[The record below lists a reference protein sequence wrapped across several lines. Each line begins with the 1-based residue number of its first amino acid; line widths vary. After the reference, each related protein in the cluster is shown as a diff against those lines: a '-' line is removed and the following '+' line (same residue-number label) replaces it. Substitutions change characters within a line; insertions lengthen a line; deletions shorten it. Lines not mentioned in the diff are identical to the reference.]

1 VAACCPHALIH
12 LARIGSTND
21 YAKVRYRLDTG
32 HGARCDAGV
41 DGLCGR
47 SPDLAGSLL
56 AAARSAAAGGLPL
69 PVDVVV
75 ADEQTA
81 GRGRLDRTWQSRSGE
96 TLVVSLVAAVP
107 ARMLVELG
115 GGWLTSACGLACL
128 DGLRAVLRQSG
139 LNGTVEPPDIESP
152 GVSLVLGLKWPN
164 DLFCGG
170 KKLGGILCELVPGA
184 GLVPGSS
191 ASRGDGFACVVLGV
205 GMNLLT
211 PAERLPLTTA
221 TSLAVELGPAAGA
234 LPAFACLREDLLTS
248 IARELGQLLGEL
260 AAHPTKTT
268 EALLFRLR
276 EESCTLGRRVEVS
289 CGGDRRVTGVALD
302 ILPDT
307 ALLVR
312 TDAGEELPITAGD
325 VGVLPMG
332 P

>member
-1 VAACCPHALIH
+1 MATRCPHALIH
-12 LARIGSTND
+12 LARVGSTND
-21 YAKVRYRLDTG
+21 YAKEHYRL
-32 HGARCDAGV
+32 GAGCDVQA
-41 DGLCGR
+41 D
-47 SPDLAGSLL
+47 DLAGPLL

-96 TLVVSLVAAVP
+96 TLVASLAAAVP

-139 LNGTVEPPDIESP
+139 LDSTVESPDIESS
-152 GVSLVLGLKWPN
+152 GLSLVLGLKWPN

-184 GLVPGSS
+184 LAPNGE
-191 ASRGDGFACVVLGV
+191 DFACVVLGI
-205 GMNLLT
+205 GINLLT
-211 PAERLPLTTA
+211 PAERLPLATA

-234 LPAFACLREDLLTS
+234 LPAFAYLREDLLTS
-248 IARELGQLLGEL
+248 IARGLGQLLGEL
-260 AAHPTKTT
+260 VAHPAKTT
-268 EALLFRLR
+268 EALLLRLR
-276 EESCTLGRRVEVS
+276 EESCTLGKRVEVN

-307 ALLVR
+307 ALLVK

>member
-1 VAACCPHALIH
+1 MATRCPHALIH
-12 LARIGSTND
+12 LARVGSTND
-21 YAKVRYRLDTG
+21 YAKEHYRP
-32 HGARCDAGV
+32 GA
-41 DGLCGR
+41 GR
-47 SPDLAGSLL
+47 DVQADDLAGPLL

-96 TLVVSLVAAVP
+96 TLVASLVAAVP

-139 LNGTVEPPDIESP
+139 LDSTVESPDIESS
-152 GVSLVLGLKWPN
+152 GLSLVLGLKWPN

-184 GLVPGSS
+184 LAPNGE
-191 ASRGDGFACVVLGV
+191 DFACVVLGI
-205 GMNLLT
+205 GINLLT
-211 PAERLPLTTA
+211 PAERLPLATA

-248 IARELGQLLGEL
+248 IARGLGQLLGEL
-260 AAHPTKTT
+260 AAHPAKTT
-268 EALLFRLR
+268 EALLLRLR
-276 EESCTLGRRVEVS
+276 EESCTLGKRVEVN

-307 ALLVR
+307 ALLVK

>member
-1 VAACCPHALIH
+1 MATRCPHALIH
-12 LARIGSTND
+12 LARVGSTND
-21 YAKVRYRLDTG
+21 YAKEHYRL
-32 HGARCDAGV
+32 GA
-41 DGLCGR
+41 GR
-47 SPDLAGSLL
+47 DVQADDLAGPLL

-96 TLVVSLVAAVP
+96 TLVASLVAAVP

-115 GGWLTSACGLACL
+115 GGWLTSACGLTCL

-139 LNGTVEPPDIESP
+139 LDGTVEPPDIESP
-152 GVSLVLGLKWPN
+152 RPSLALRLKWPN

-184 GLVPGSS
+184 LAPNGE
-191 ASRGDGFACVVLGV
+191 DFACVVLGI
-205 GMNLLT
+205 GINLLT
-211 PAERLPLTTA
+211 PAERLPLATA

-248 IARELGQLLGEL
+248 IARGLGQLLGEL
-260 AAHPTKTT
+260 VAHPAKTT
-268 EALLFRLR
+268 EALLLRLR
-276 EESCTLGRRVEVS
+276 EESCTLGKRVEVN

-307 ALLVR
+307 ALLVK

>member
-1 VAACCPHALIH
+1 MATRCPHALIH
-12 LARIGSTND
+12 LARVGSTND
-21 YAKVRYRLDTG
+21 YAKEHYRL
-32 HGARCDAGV
+32 GAGCDVQA
-41 DGLCGR
+41 D
-47 SPDLAGSLL
+47 DLAGPLL

-96 TLVVSLVAAVP
+96 TLVASLVAAVP

-139 LNGTVEPPDIESP
+139 LDSTVESPDIESS
-152 GVSLVLGLKWPN
+152 GLSLVLGLKLPN

-184 GLVPGSS
+184 LAPNGE
-191 ASRGDGFACVVLGV
+191 DFACVVLGI
-205 GMNLLT
+205 GINLLT
-211 PAERLPLTTA
+211 PAERLPLATA

-234 LPAFACLREDLLTS
+234 LPAFAYLREDLLTS
-248 IARELGQLLGEL
+248 IARGLGQLLGEL
-260 AAHPTKTT
+260 VAHPAKTT
-268 EALLFRLR
+268 EALLLRLR
-276 EESCTLGRRVEVS
+276 EESCTLGKRVEVN

-312 TDAGEELPITAGD
+312 SDAGEELPITAGD

>member
-1 VAACCPHALIH
+1 MATRCPHALIH
-12 LARIGSTND
+12 LARVGSTND
-21 YAKVRYRLDTG
+21 YAKEHYRL
-32 HGARCDAGV
+32 GAGCDVQA
-41 DGLCGR
+41 D
-47 SPDLAGSLL
+47 DLAGPLL

-96 TLVVSLVAAVP
+96 TLVASLVAAVP

-139 LNGTVEPPDIESP
+139 LDSTVEPPDIESP
-152 GVSLVLGLKWPN
+152 GPSLSLGLKWPN

-184 GLVPGSS
+184 LAPNGE
-191 ASRGDGFACVVLGV
+191 DFACVVLGI
-205 GMNLLT
+205 GINLLT
-211 PAERLPLTTA
+211 PAERLPLATA

-234 LPAFACLREDLLTS
+234 LPTFAYLREDLLTS
-248 IARELGQLLGEL
+248 IARGLGQLLGEL
-260 AAHPTKTT
+260 VAHPAKTT
-268 EALLFRLR
+268 EALLLRLR
-276 EESCTLGRRVEVS
+276 EESCTLGKRVEVN

-312 TDAGEELPITAGD
+312 SDAGEELPITAGD

>member
-1 VAACCPHALIH
+1 MATRCPHALIH
-12 LARIGSTND
+12 LARVGSTND
-21 YAKVRYRLDTG
+21 YAKEHYRL
-32 HGARCDAGV
+32 GAGCDVQA
-41 DGLCGR
+41 DGL
-47 SPDLAGSLL
+47 AGPLL

-96 TLVVSLVAAVP
+96 TLVASLVAAVP

-139 LNGTVEPPDIESP
+139 LDSTVEPPDIESP
-152 GVSLVLGLKWPN
+152 GPSLSLGLKWPN

-184 GLVPGSS
+184 LAPNGE
-191 ASRGDGFACVVLGV
+191 DFACVVLGI
-205 GMNLLT
+205 GINLLT
-211 PAERLPLTTA
+211 PAERLPLATA

-248 IARELGQLLGEL
+248 IARGLGQLLGEL
-260 AAHPTKTT
+260 VAHPAKTT
-268 EALLFRLR
+268 EALLLRLR
-276 EESCTLGRRVEVS
+276 EESCTLGKRVEVN

-307 ALLVR
+307 ALLVK

>member
-1 VAACCPHALIH
+1 MATRCPHALIH
-12 LARIGSTND
+12 LARVGSTND
-21 YAKVRYRLDTG
+21 YAKEHYRL
-32 HGARCDAGV
+32 GAGCDVQA
-41 DGLCGR
+41 D
-47 SPDLAGSLL
+47 DLAGPLL

-96 TLVVSLVAAVP
+96 TLVASLVAAVP

-139 LNGTVEPPDIESP
+139 LDSTVESPDIESS
-152 GVSLVLGLKWPN
+152 GLSLVLGLKWPN

-184 GLVPGSS
+184 LAPNGE
-191 ASRGDGFACVVLGV
+191 DFACVVLGI
-205 GMNLLT
+205 GINLLT
-211 PAERLPLTTA
+211 PAERLPLATA

-234 LPAFACLREDLLTS
+234 LPAFAYLREDLLTS
-248 IARELGQLLGEL
+248 IARGLGQLLGEL
-260 AAHPTKTT
+260 VAHPAKTT
-268 EALLFRLR
+268 EALLLRLR
-276 EESCTLGRRVEVS
+276 EESCTLGKRVEVN

-307 ALLVR
+307 ALLVK

>member
-1 VAACCPHALIH
+1 MATRCPHALIH
-12 LARIGSTND
+12 LARVGSTND
-21 YAKVRYRLDTG
+21 YAKEHYRL
-32 HGARCDAGV
+32 GA
-41 DGLCGR
+41 GR
-47 SPDLAGSLL
+47 DVQADDLAGPLL

-96 TLVVSLVAAVP
+96 TLVASLVAAVP

-115 GGWLTSACGLACL
+115 GGWLTSACGLTCL

-139 LNGTVEPPDIESP
+139 LDSTVEPPDIELP
-152 GVSLVLGLKWPN
+152 RPSLALRLKWPN

-184 GLVPGSS
+184 LAPNGE
-191 ASRGDGFACVVLGV
+191 GFACVVLGI
-205 GMNLLT
+205 GINLLT
-211 PAERLPLTTA
+211 PAERLPLATA

-248 IARELGQLLGEL
+248 IARGLGQLLGEF
-260 AAHPTKTT
+260 AAHPAKTT
-268 EALLFRLR
+268 EALLLRLR
-276 EESCTLGRRVEVS
+276 EESCTLGKRVEVN

-307 ALLVR
+307 ALLVK

>member
-1 VAACCPHALIH
+1 MATRCPHALIH
-12 LARIGSTND
+12 LARVGSTND
-21 YAKVRYRLDTG
+21 YAKEHYRL
-32 HGARCDAGV
+32 GAGCDVQA
-41 DGLCGR
+41 D
-47 SPDLAGSLL
+47 DLAGPLL

-96 TLVVSLVAAVP
+96 TLVASLVAAVP

-139 LNGTVEPPDIESP
+139 LDSTVESPDIESS
-152 GVSLVLGLKWPN
+152 GLSLVLGLKWPN

-184 GLVPGSS
+184 LAPNGE
-191 ASRGDGFACVVLGV
+191 DFACVVLGI
-205 GMNLLT
+205 GINLLT
-211 PAERLPLTTA
+211 PAERLPLATA

-234 LPAFACLREDLLTS
+234 LPAFAYLREDLLTS
-248 IARELGQLLGEL
+248 IARGLGQLLGEL
-260 AAHPTKTT
+260 VAHPAKTT
-268 EALLFRLR
+268 EALLLRLR
-276 EESCTLGRRVEVS
+276 EESCTLGKRVEVN

-312 TDAGEELPITAGD
+312 SDAGEELPITAGD

>member
-1 VAACCPHALIH
+1 MATRCPHALIH
-12 LARIGSTND
+12 LARVGSTND
-21 YAKVRYRLDTG
+21 YAKEHYRL
-32 HGARCDAGV
+32 GAGCDVQA
-41 DGLCGR
+41 D
-47 SPDLAGSLL
+47 DLAGPLL

-96 TLVVSLVAAVP
+96 TLVASLVAAVP

-128 DGLRAVLRQSG
+128 DGLRVVLRQSG
-139 LNGTVEPPDIESP
+139 LDSTVESPDIESSGP
-152 GVSLVLGLKWPN
+152 SLVLGLKWPN

-184 GLVPGSS
+184 LAPNGE
-191 ASRGDGFACVVLGV
+191 DFACVVLGI
-205 GMNLLT
+205 GINLLT
-211 PAERLPLTTA
+211 PAERLPLATA

-234 LPAFACLREDLLTS
+234 LPAFAYLREDLLTS
-248 IARELGQLLGEL
+248 IARGLGQLLGEL
-260 AAHPTKTT
+260 VAHPAKTT
-268 EALLFRLR
+268 EALLLRLR
-276 EESCTLGRRVEVS
+276 EESCTLGKRVEVN

>member
-1 VAACCPHALIH
+1 MATRCPHALIH
-12 LARIGSTND
+12 LARVGSTND
-21 YAKVRYRLDTG
+21 YAKEHYRL
-32 HGARCDAGV
+32 GAGCDVQA
-41 DGLCGR
+41 D
-47 SPDLAGSLL
+47 DLAGPLL

-96 TLVVSLVAAVP
+96 TLVASLVAAVP

-139 LNGTVEPPDIESP
+139 LDSTVESPDIESS
-152 GVSLVLGLKWPN
+152 GLSLVLGLKWPN

-184 GLVPGSS
+184 LAPNGE
-191 ASRGDGFACVVLGV
+191 DFACVVLGI
-205 GMNLLT
+205 GINLLT
-211 PAERLPLTTA
+211 PAERLPLATA

-248 IARELGQLLGEL
+248 IARGLGQLLGEL
-260 AAHPTKTT
+260 VAHPAKTT
-268 EALLFRLR
+268 EALLLRLR
-276 EESCTLGRRVEVS
+276 EESCTLGKRVEVN

>member
-1 VAACCPHALIH
+1 MATRCPHALIH
-12 LARIGSTND
+12 LARVGSTND
-21 YAKVRYRLDTG
+21 YAKERYRL
-32 HGARCDAGV
+32 GA
-41 DGLCGR
+41 GR
-47 SPDLAGSLL
+47 DVQADDLAGPLL

-96 TLVVSLVAAVP
+96 TLVASLVAAVP

-139 LNGTVEPPDIESP
+139 LDSTVESPDIESS
-152 GVSLVLGLKWPN
+152 GLSLVLGLKWPN

-184 GLVPGSS
+184 LAPNGE
-191 ASRGDGFACVVLGV
+191 DFACVVLGI
-205 GMNLLT
+205 GINLLT
-211 PAERLPLTTA
+211 PAERLPLATA

-234 LPAFACLREDLLTS
+234 LPAFAYLREDLLTS
-248 IARELGQLLGEL
+248 IARGLGQLLGEL
-260 AAHPTKTT
+260 VAHPAKTT
-268 EALLFRLR
+268 EALLLRLR
-276 EESCTLGRRVEVS
+276 EESCTLGKRVEVN

-307 ALLVR
+307 ALLVK

>member
-1 VAACCPHALIH
+1 MATRCPHALIH
-12 LARIGSTND
+12 LARVGSTND
-21 YAKVRYRLDTG
+21 YAKEHYRL
-32 HGARCDAGV
+32 GAGCDVQA
-41 DGLCGR
+41 D
-47 SPDLAGSLL
+47 DLAGPLL

-96 TLVVSLVAAVP
+96 TLVASLVAAVP

-128 DGLRAVLRQSG
+128 DGLRVVLRQSG
-139 LNGTVEPPDIESP
+139 LDSTVESPDIESSGP
-152 GVSLVLGLKWPN
+152 SLVLGLKWPN

-184 GLVPGSS
+184 LAPNGE
-191 ASRGDGFACVVLGV
+191 DFACVVLGI
-205 GMNLLT
+205 GINLLT
-211 PAERLPLTTA
+211 PAERLPLATA

-234 LPAFACLREDLLTS
+234 LPAFAYLREDLLTS
-248 IARELGQLLGEL
+248 IARGLGQLLGEL
-260 AAHPTKTT
+260 VAHPAKTT
-268 EALLFRLR
+268 EALLLRLR
-276 EESCTLGRRVEVS
+276 EESCTLGKRVEVN

-312 TDAGEELPITAGD
+312 SDVGEELPITAGD

>member
-1 VAACCPHALIH
+1 MATRCPHALIH
-12 LARIGSTND
+12 LARVGSTND
-21 YAKVRYRLDTG
+21 YAKERYRL
-32 HGARCDAGV
+32 GA
-41 DGLCGR
+41 GR
-47 SPDLAGSLL
+47 DVQADDLAGPLL

-96 TLVVSLVAAVP
+96 TLVASLVAAVP

-115 GGWLTSACGLACL
+115 GGWLTSACGLTCL

-139 LNGTVEPPDIESP
+139 LDGTVEPPDIGP
-152 GVSLVLGLKWPN
+152 SLALRLKWPN

-184 GLVPGSS
+184 LAPNGE
-191 ASRGDGFACVVLGV
+191 DFACVVLGI
-205 GMNLLT
+205 GINLLT
-211 PAERLPLTTA
+211 PAERLPLVTA
-221 TSLAVELGPAAGA
+221 TSLAVELGSAAGA

-248 IARELGQLLGEL
+248 IARGLGQLLGEL
-260 AAHPTKTT
+260 AAHPAKTT
-268 EALLFRLR
+268 EALLLRLR
-276 EESCTLGRRVEVS
+276 EESCTLGKRVEVN

-307 ALLVR
+307 ALFVR

>member
-1 VAACCPHALIH
+1 MATRCPHALIH
-12 LARIGSTND
+12 LARVGSTND
-21 YAKVRYRLDTG
+21 YAKEHYRL
-32 HGARCDAGV
+32 GAGCDVQA
-41 DGLCGR
+41 D
-47 SPDLAGSLL
+47 DLAGPLL

-96 TLVVSLVAAVP
+96 TLVASLVAAVP

-115 GGWLTSACGLACL
+115 GGWLTSACGLACF

-139 LNGTVEPPDIESP
+139 LDSTVESPDIESS
-152 GVSLVLGLKWPN
+152 GLSLVLGLKWPN

-184 GLVPGSS
+184 LAPNGQ
-191 ASRGDGFACVVLGV
+191 GFACVVLGI
-205 GMNLLT
+205 GINLLT
-211 PAERLPLTTA
+211 PAERLPLATA

-234 LPAFACLREDLLTS
+234 LPAFAYLREDLLTS
-248 IARELGQLLGEL
+248 IARGLGQLLGEL
-260 AAHPTKTT
+260 VAHPAKTT
-268 EALLFRLR
+268 EALLLRLR
-276 EESCTLGRRVEVS
+276 EESCTLGKRVEVN

-307 ALLVR
+307 ALLVK

-332 P
+332 L

>member
-1 VAACCPHALIH
+1 MATRCPHALIH
-12 LARIGSTND
+12 LARVGSTND
-21 YAKVRYRLDTG
+21 YAKERYRL
-32 HGARCDAGV
+32 GA
-41 DGLCGR
+41 GR
-47 SPDLAGSLL
+47 DVQADDLAGPLL

-96 TLVVSLVAAVP
+96 TLVASLVAAVP

-139 LNGTVEPPDIESP
+139 LDSTVESPDIESS
-152 GVSLVLGLKWPN
+152 GLSLVLGLKWPN

-184 GLVPGSS
+184 LAPNGE
-191 ASRGDGFACVVLGV
+191 DFACVVLGI
-205 GMNLLT
+205 GINLLT
-211 PAERLPLTTA
+211 PAERLPLATA

-234 LPAFACLREDLLTS
+234 LPAFAYLREDLLTS
-248 IARELGQLLGEL
+248 IARGLGQLLGEL
-260 AAHPTKTT
+260 AAHPAKTT
-268 EALLFRLR
+268 EALLLRLR
-276 EESCTLGRRVEVS
+276 EESCTLGKRVEVN

>member
-1 VAACCPHALIH
+1 MATRCPHALIH
-12 LARIGSTND
+12 LARVGSTND
-21 YAKVRYRLDTG
+21 YAKERYRL
-32 HGARCDAGV
+32 GA
-41 DGLCGR
+41 GR
-47 SPDLAGSLL
+47 DVQADDLAGPLL

-96 TLVVSLVAAVP
+96 TLVASLVAAVP

-139 LNGTVEPPDIESP
+139 LDSTVEPPDIESP
-152 GVSLVLGLKWPN
+152 GPSLSLGLKWPN

-184 GLVPGSS
+184 LAPNGE
-191 ASRGDGFACVVLGV
+191 DFACVVLGI
-205 GMNLLT
+205 GINLLT
-211 PAERLPLTTA
+211 PAERLPLVTA

-248 IARELGQLLGEL
+248 IARGLGQLLGEL
-260 AAHPTKTT
+260 VAHPAKTT
-268 EALLFRLR
+268 EALLLRLR
-276 EESCTLGRRVEVS
+276 EESCTLGKRVEVN

-312 TDAGEELPITAGD
+312 SDAGEELPITAGD

>member
-1 VAACCPHALIH
+1 MATRCPHALIH
-12 LARIGSTND
+12 LARVGSTND
-21 YAKVRYRLDTG
+21 YAKEHYRP
-32 HGARCDAGV
+32 GA
-41 DGLCGR
+41 GR
-47 SPDLAGSLL
+47 DVQADDLAGPLL

-96 TLVVSLVAAVP
+96 TLVASLVAAVP

-152 GVSLVLGLKWPN
+152 GPSLSLGLKWPN

-184 GLVPGSS
+184 LAPNGE
-191 ASRGDGFACVVLGV
+191 DFACVVLGI
-205 GMNLLT
+205 GITLLT
-211 PAERLPLTTA
+211 PAERLPLATA

-248 IARELGQLLGEL
+248 IARGLGQLLGEL
-260 AAHPTKTT
+260 VAHPAKTT
-268 EALLFRLR
+268 EALLLRLR
-276 EESCTLGRRVEVS
+276 EESCTLGKRVEVN

-307 ALLVR
+307 ALLVK

>member
-1 VAACCPHALIH
+1 MAARCPHALIH
-12 LARIGSTND
+12 LARVGSTND
-21 YAKVRYRLDTG
+21 YAKERYRL
-32 HGARCDAGV
+32 GA
-41 DGLCGR
+41 GR
-47 SPDLAGSLL
+47 DVQADDLAGSLL

-96 TLVVSLVAAVP
+96 TLVASLVAAVP

-128 DGLRAVLRQSG
+128 DGLRVVLRQSG
-139 LNGTVEPPDIESP
+139 LDSTVESPDIESSGP
-152 GVSLVLGLKWPN
+152 SLVLGLKWPN

-184 GLVPGSS
+184 LAPNGE
-191 ASRGDGFACVVLGV
+191 DFACVVLGV

-248 IARELGQLLGEL
+248 IARELGQLLGRL

-268 EALLFRLR
+268 EALLLRLR

-312 TDAGEELPITAGD
+312 SDAGEELPITAGD

>member
-1 VAACCPHALIH
+1 MAARCPHALIH

-21 YAKVRYRLDTG
+21 YAKVHYRLDTG

-96 TLVVSLVAAVP
+96 TLVASLVAAVP

-139 LNGTVEPPDIESP
+139 LDSTVEPPD
-152 GVSLVLGLKWPN
+152 
-164 DLFCGG
+164 
-170 KKLGGILCELVPGA
+170 
-184 GLVPGSS
+184 
-191 ASRGDGFACVVLGV
+191 R
-205 GMNLLT
+205 
-211 PAERLPLTTA
+211 
-221 TSLAVELGPAAGA
+221 
-234 LPAFACLREDLLTS
+234 
-248 IARELGQLLGEL
+248 
-260 AAHPTKTT
+260 
-268 EALLFRLR
+268 
-276 EESCTLGRRVEVS
+276 
-289 CGGDRRVTGVALD
+289 DRRSVV
-302 ILPDT
+302 
-307 ALLVR
+307 
-312 TDAGEELPITAGD
+312 
-325 VGVLPMG
+325 
-332 P
+332 

>member
-1 VAACCPHALIH
+1 MATRCPHALIH
-12 LARIGSTND
+12 LARVGSTND
-21 YAKVRYRLDTG
+21 YAKEHYRL
-32 HGARCDAGV
+32 GAGCDVQA
-41 DGLCGR
+41 D
-47 SPDLAGSLL
+47 DLAGPLL

-96 TLVVSLVAAVP
+96 TLVASLVAAVP

-139 LNGTVEPPDIESP
+139 LDSTVESPDIESS
-152 GVSLVLGLKWPN
+152 GLSLVLGLKWPN

-184 GLVPGSS
+184 LAPNGE
-191 ASRGDGFACVVLGV
+191 DFACVVLGI
-205 GMNLLT
+205 GINLLT
-211 PAERLPLTTA
+211 PAERLPLATA

-234 LPAFACLREDLLTS
+234 LPAFAYLREDLLTS
-248 IARELGQLLGEL
+248 IARGLGQLLGEL
-260 AAHPTKTT
+260 VAHPAKTT
-268 EALLFRLR
+268 EALLLRLR
-276 EESCTLGRRVEVS
+276 EESCTLGKRVEVN

>member
-1 VAACCPHALIH
+1 MVVRSSHALIH
-12 LARIGSTND
+12 LARVGSTND
-21 YAKVRYRLDTG
+21 YAKEHYRL
-32 HGARCDAGV
+32 GA
-41 DGLCGR
+41 GR
-47 SPDLAGSLL
+47 DVQADDLAGPLL

-96 TLVVSLVAAVP
+96 TLVASLVAAVP

-115 GGWLTSACGLACL
+115 GGWLTSACGLTCL

-139 LNGTVEPPDIESP
+139 LDSTVEPPDIELP
-152 GVSLVLGLKWPN
+152 RPSLALRLKWPN

-184 GLVPGSS
+184 LAPNGE
-191 ASRGDGFACVVLGV
+191 GFACVVLGI
-205 GMNLLT
+205 GINLLT
-211 PAERLPLTTA
+211 PAERLPLATA

-248 IARELGQLLGEL
+248 IARGLGQLLGEF
-260 AAHPTKTT
+260 AAHPAKTT
-268 EALLFRLR
+268 EALLLRLR
-276 EESCTLGRRVEVS
+276 EESCTLGKRVEVN

-307 ALLVR
+307 ALLVK

>member
-1 VAACCPHALIH
+1 MATRCPHALIH
-12 LARIGSTND
+12 LARVGSTND
-21 YAKVRYRLDTG
+21 YAKEHYRL
-32 HGARCDAGV
+32 GAGCDVQA
-41 DGLCGR
+41 D
-47 SPDLAGSLL
+47 DLAGPLL

-96 TLVVSLVAAVP
+96 TLVASLVAAVP

-139 LNGTVEPPDIESP
+139 LDSTVESPDIESSGP
-152 GVSLVLGLKWPN
+152 SLVLGLKWPN

-184 GLVPGSS
+184 LAPNGE
-191 ASRGDGFACVVLGV
+191 DFACVVLGI
-205 GMNLLT
+205 GINLLT
-211 PAERLPLTTA
+211 PAERLPLATA

-234 LPAFACLREDLLTS
+234 LPAFAYLREDLLTS
-248 IARELGQLLGEL
+248 IARGLGQLLGEL
-260 AAHPTKTT
+260 VAHPAKTT
-268 EALLFRLR
+268 EALLLRLR
-276 EESCTLGRRVEVS
+276 EESCTLGKRVEVN

-307 ALLVR
+307 ALLVK

>member
-1 VAACCPHALIH
+1 MATRCPHALIH
-12 LARIGSTND
+12 LARVGSTND
-21 YAKVRYRLDTG
+21 YAKEHYRL
-32 HGARCDAGV
+32 GA
-41 DGLCGR
+41 GR
-47 SPDLAGSLL
+47 DVQADDLAGPLL
-56 AAARSAAAGGLPL
+56 AATRSAAAGGLPL

-96 TLVVSLVAAVP
+96 TLVASLVAAVP

-115 GGWLTSACGLACL
+115 GGWLTSACGLTCL

-139 LNGTVEPPDIESP
+139 LDSTVEPPDIESS
-152 GVSLVLGLKWPN
+152 GVSLSLGLKWPN

-184 GLVPGSS
+184 LAPNGE
-191 ASRGDGFACVVLGV
+191 DFACVVLGI
-205 GMNLLT
+205 GINLLT
-211 PAERLPLTTA
+211 PAERLPLATA

-248 IARELGQLLGEL
+248 IARGLGQLLGEL
-260 AAHPTKTT
+260 VAHPTKTT
-268 EALLFRLR
+268 EALLLRLR
-276 EESCTLGRRVEVS
+276 EESCTLGKRVEVN

>member
-1 VAACCPHALIH
+1 MSKPMIWQAP
-12 LARIGSTND
+12 
-21 YAKVRYRLDTG
+21 
-32 HGARCDAGV
+32 
-41 DGLCGR
+41 
-47 SPDLAGSLL
+47 
-56 AAARSAAAGGLPL
+56 SAAAGGLPL

-96 TLVVSLVAAVP
+96 TLVASLVAAVP

-139 LNGTVEPPDIESP
+139 LDSTVESPDIESS
-152 GVSLVLGLKWPN
+152 GLSLVLGLKWPN

-184 GLVPGSS
+184 LAPNGE
-191 ASRGDGFACVVLGV
+191 DFACVVLGI
-205 GMNLLT
+205 GINLLT
-211 PAERLPLTTA
+211 PAERLPLATA

-234 LPAFACLREDLLTS
+234 LPAFAYLREDLLTS
-248 IARELGQLLGEL
+248 IARGLGQLLGEL
-260 AAHPTKTT
+260 VAHPAKTT
-268 EALLFRLR
+268 EALLLRLR
-276 EESCTLGRRVEVS
+276 EESCTLGKRVEVN

-307 ALLVR
+307 ALLVK

>member
-1 VAACCPHALIH
+1 MATRCPHALIH
-12 LARIGSTND
+12 LARVGSTND
-21 YAKVRYRLDTG
+21 YAKEHYRL
-32 HGARCDAGV
+32 GAGCDVQA
-41 DGLCGR
+41 D
-47 SPDLAGSLL
+47 DLAGPLL

-96 TLVVSLVAAVP
+96 TLVASLVAAVP

-115 GGWLTSACGLACL
+115 GGWLTSACGLACF

-139 LNGTVEPPDIESP
+139 LDSTVESPDIESS
-152 GVSLVLGLKWPN
+152 GLSLVLGLKWPN

-184 GLVPGSS
+184 LAPNGQ
-191 ASRGDGFACVVLGV
+191 DFACVVLGI
-205 GMNLLT
+205 GINLLT
-211 PAERLPLTTA
+211 PAERLPLATA

-234 LPAFACLREDLLTS
+234 LPAFAYLREDLLTS
-248 IARELGQLLGEL
+248 IARGLGQLLGEL
-260 AAHPTKTT
+260 VAHPAKTT
-268 EALLFRLR
+268 EALLLRLR
-276 EESCTLGRRVEVS
+276 EESCTLGKRVEVN

-307 ALLVR
+307 ALLVK

-332 P
+332 L

>member
-1 VAACCPHALIH
+1 MATRCPHALIH
-12 LARIGSTND
+12 LARVGSTND
-21 YAKVRYRLDTG
+21 YAKERYRL
-32 HGARCDAGV
+32 GA
-41 DGLCGR
+41 GR
-47 SPDLAGSLL
+47 DVQADDLAGPLL

-96 TLVVSLVAAVP
+96 TLVASLVAAVP

-139 LNGTVEPPDIESP
+139 LDSTVEPPDIESP

-184 GLVPGSS
+184 LAPNGE
-191 ASRGDGFACVVLGV
+191 DFACVVLGI
-205 GMNLLT
+205 GINLLT
-211 PAERLPLTTA
+211 PAERLPLATA

-248 IARELGQLLGEL
+248 IARGLGQLLGEL
-260 AAHPTKTT
+260 AAHPAKTT
-268 EALLFRLR
+268 EALLLRLR
-276 EESCTLGRRVEVS
+276 EESCTLGKRVEVN

-312 TDAGEELPITAGD
+312 SDAGEELPITAGD

>member
-1 VAACCPHALIH
+1 MATRCPHALIH
-12 LARIGSTND
+12 LARVGSTND
-21 YAKVRYRLDTG
+21 YAKEHYRP
-32 HGARCDAGV
+32 GA
-41 DGLCGR
+41 GR
-47 SPDLAGSLL
+47 DVQADDLAGPLL

-96 TLVVSLVAAVP
+96 TLVASLVAAVP

-128 DGLRAVLRQSG
+128 DGLRVVLRQSG
-139 LNGTVEPPDIESP
+139 LDSTVEPPDIESP
-152 GVSLVLGLKWPN
+152 GPSLSLGLKWPN

-184 GLVPGSS
+184 LAPNGQ
-191 ASRGDGFACVVLGV
+191 DFACVVLGI
-205 GMNLLT
+205 GINLLT

-221 TSLAVELGPAAGA
+221 TSLAVELGSAAGA

-248 IARELGQLLGEL
+248 IARGLGQLLGEL
-260 AAHPTKTT
+260 VAHPAKTT
-268 EALLFRLR
+268 EALLLRLR
-276 EESCTLGRRVEVS
+276 EESCTLGKRVEVN

-307 ALLVR
+307 ALLVK

>member
-1 VAACCPHALIH
+1 MATRCPHALIH
-12 LARIGSTND
+12 LARVGSTND
-21 YAKVRYRLDTG
+21 YAKERYRL
-32 HGARCDAGV
+32 GA
-41 DGLCGR
+41 GR
-47 SPDLAGSLL
+47 DVQADDLAGPLL

-96 TLVVSLVAAVP
+96 TLVASLVAAVP

-139 LNGTVEPPDIESP
+139 LDSTVEPPDIESP
-152 GVSLVLGLKWPN
+152 GPSLSLGLKWPN

-184 GLVPGSS
+184 LVPNGE
-191 ASRGDGFACVVLGV
+191 DFACVVLGI
-205 GMNLLT
+205 GINLLT
-211 PAERLPLTTA
+211 PAERLPLATA
-221 TSLAVELGPAAGA
+221 ISLAVELGPAAGA

-248 IARELGQLLGEL
+248 IARGLGQLLGEL
-260 AAHPTKTT
+260 VAHPAKTT
-268 EALLFRLR
+268 EALLLRLR
-276 EESCTLGRRVEVS
+276 EESCTLGKRVEVN

-307 ALLVR
+307 ALLVK
-312 TDAGEELPITAGD
+312 TDAGKELPITAGD

>member
-1 VAACCPHALIH
+1 MATRCPYALIH
-12 LARIGSTND
+12 LARVGSTND
-21 YAKVRYRLDTG
+21 YAKEHYRP
-32 HGARCDAGV
+32 GA
-41 DGLCGR
+41 GR
-47 SPDLAGSLL
+47 DVQADDLAGPLL

-96 TLVVSLVAAVP
+96 TLVASLVAAVP

-128 DGLRAVLRQSG
+128 DGLRVVLRQSG
-139 LNGTVEPPDIESP
+139 LDSTVEPPDIESP
-152 GVSLVLGLKWPN
+152 GPSLSLGLKWPN

-184 GLVPGSS
+184 LAPNGE
-191 ASRGDGFACVVLGV
+191 DFACVVLGI
-205 GMNLLT
+205 GINLLT
-211 PAERLPLTTA
+211 PAERLPLATA

-234 LPAFACLREDLLTS
+234 LPAFAYLREDLLTS
-248 IARELGQLLGEL
+248 IARGLGQLLGEL
-260 AAHPTKTT
+260 VAHPAKTT
-268 EALLFRLR
+268 EALLLRLR
-276 EESCTLGRRVEVS
+276 EESCTLGKRVEVN

-307 ALLVR
+307 ALLVK

>member
-1 VAACCPHALIH
+1 MVVRSSHAPIH
-12 LARIGSTND
+12 LARVGSTND
-21 YAKVRYRLDTG
+21 YAKEHYRP
-32 HGARCDAGV
+32 GA
-41 DGLCGR
+41 GR
-47 SPDLAGSLL
+47 DVQADDLAGPLL

-96 TLVVSLVAAVP
+96 TLVASLVAAVP

-139 LNGTVEPPDIESP
+139 LDSTVESPDIESS
-152 GVSLVLGLKWPN
+152 GLSLVLGLKWPN

-184 GLVPGSS
+184 LAPNGE
-191 ASRGDGFACVVLGV
+191 DFACVVLGI
-205 GMNLLT
+205 GINLLT
-211 PAERLPLTTA
+211 PAERLPLATA

-234 LPAFACLREDLLTS
+234 LPAFAYLREDLLTS
-248 IARELGQLLGEL
+248 IARGLGQLLGEL
-260 AAHPTKTT
+260 VAHPAKTT
-268 EALLFRLR
+268 EALLLRLR
-276 EESCTLGRRVEVS
+276 EESCTLGKRVEVN

-307 ALLVR
+307 ALLVK

>member
-1 VAACCPHALIH
+1 MATRCPHALIH
-12 LARIGSTND
+12 LARVGSTND
-21 YAKVRYRLDTG
+21 YAKEHYRL
-32 HGARCDAGV
+32 GAGCDVQA
-41 DGLCGR
+41 D
-47 SPDLAGSLL
+47 DLAGSLL

-96 TLVVSLVAAVP
+96 TLVASLVAAVP
-107 ARMLVELG
+107 ARMLMELG

-139 LNGTVEPPDIESP
+139 LDSTVESPDIESS
-152 GVSLVLGLKWPN
+152 GLSLVLGLKWPN

-184 GLVPGSS
+184 LAPNGE
-191 ASRGDGFACVVLGV
+191 DFACVVLGI
-205 GMNLLT
+205 GINLLT
-211 PAERLPLTTA
+211 PAERLPLATA

-234 LPAFACLREDLLTS
+234 LPAFAYLREDLLTS
-248 IARELGQLLGEL
+248 IARGLGQLLGEL
-260 AAHPTKTT
+260 VAHPAKTT
-268 EALLFRLR
+268 EALLLRLR
-276 EESCTLGRRVEVS
+276 EESCTLGKRVEVN

-312 TDAGEELPITAGD
+312 SDAGEELPITAGD

>member
-1 VAACCPHALIH
+1 MATRCPHALIH
-12 LARIGSTND
+12 LARVGSTND
-21 YAKVRYRLDTG
+21 YAKEHYRL
-32 HGARCDAGV
+32 GA
-41 DGLCGR
+41 GR
-47 SPDLAGSLL
+47 DVQADDLAGPLL

-96 TLVVSLVAAVP
+96 TLVASLVAAVP

-115 GGWLTSACGLACL
+115 GGWLTSACGLVCL

-139 LNGTVEPPDIESP
+139 LDSTVEPPDIESP

-170 KKLGGILCELVPGA
+170 KKLGGILCELVPGVLA
-184 GLVPGSS
+184 PNGE
-191 ASRGDGFACVVLGV
+191 DFACVVLGI
-205 GMNLLT
+205 GINLLT
-211 PAERLPLTTA
+211 PAERLPLATA

-248 IARELGQLLGEL
+248 IARGLGQLLGEL
-260 AAHPTKTT
+260 VAHPAKTT
-268 EALLFRLR
+268 EALLLRLR
-276 EESCTLGRRVEVS
+276 EESCTLGKRVEVN

-307 ALLVR
+307 ALLVK

>member
-1 VAACCPHALIH
+1 MATRCPHALIH
-12 LARIGSTND
+12 LARVGSTND
-21 YAKVRYRLDTG
+21 YAKEHYRL
-32 HGARCDAGV
+32 GAGCDVQADDRAG
-41 DGLCGR
+41 
-47 SPDLAGSLL
+47 PLL

-96 TLVVSLVAAVP
+96 TLVASLVAAVP

-139 LNGTVEPPDIESP
+139 LDSTVESPDIESS
-152 GVSLVLGLKWPN
+152 GLSLVLGLKWPN

-184 GLVPGSS
+184 LAPNGE
-191 ASRGDGFACVVLGV
+191 DFACVVLGI
-205 GMNLLT
+205 GINLLT
-211 PAERLPLTTA
+211 PAERLPLATA

-234 LPAFACLREDLLTS
+234 LPAFAYLREDLLTS
-248 IARELGQLLGEL
+248 IARGLGQLLGEL
-260 AAHPTKTT
+260 VAHPAKTT
-268 EALLFRLR
+268 EALLLRLR
-276 EESCTLGRRVEVS
+276 EESCTLGKRVEVN

-307 ALLVR
+307 ALLVK

>member
-1 VAACCPHALIH
+1 MATRCPHALIH
-12 LARIGSTND
+12 LARVGSTND
-21 YAKVRYRLDTG
+21 YAKEHYRL
-32 HGARCDAGV
+32 GA
-41 DGLCGR
+41 GR
-47 SPDLAGSLL
+47 DVQADDLAGPLL

-96 TLVVSLVAAVP
+96 TLVASLVAAVP

-115 GGWLTSACGLACL
+115 GGWLTSACGLTCL

-139 LNGTVEPPDIESP
+139 LDGTVEPPDIESP

-184 GLVPGSS
+184 LAPNGE
-191 ASRGDGFACVVLGV
+191 DFACVVLGI
-205 GMNLLT
+205 GINLLT
-211 PAERLPLTTA
+211 PAERLPLATA

-248 IARELGQLLGEL
+248 IARGLGQLLGEL
-260 AAHPTKTT
+260 VAHPAKTT
-268 EALLFRLR
+268 EALLLRLR
-276 EESCTLGRRVEVS
+276 EESCTLGKRVEVN

-312 TDAGEELPITAGD
+312 SDAGEELPITAGD

>member
-1 VAACCPHALIH
+1 MATRCPHALIH
-12 LARIGSTND
+12 LARVGSTND
-21 YAKVRYRLDTG
+21 YAKERYRL
-32 HGARCDAGV
+32 GA
-41 DGLCGR
+41 GR
-47 SPDLAGSLL
+47 DVQADDLAGPLL

-96 TLVVSLVAAVP
+96 TLVASLVAAVP

-128 DGLRAVLRQSG
+128 DSLRAVLRQSG
-139 LNGTVEPPDIESP
+139 LDSTVESPDIESS
-152 GVSLVLGLKWPN
+152 GLSLVLGLKWPN

-184 GLVPGSS
+184 LAPNGE
-191 ASRGDGFACVVLGV
+191 DFACVVLGI
-205 GMNLLT
+205 GINLLT
-211 PAERLPLTTA
+211 PAERLPLATA

-234 LPAFACLREDLLTS
+234 LPAFAYLREDLLTS
-248 IARELGQLLGEL
+248 IARGLGQLLGEL
-260 AAHPTKTT
+260 VAHPAKTT
-268 EALLFRLR
+268 EALLLRLR
-276 EESCTLGRRVEVS
+276 EESCTLGKRVEVN

-307 ALLVR
+307 ALLVK

>member
-1 VAACCPHALIH
+1 MATRCPHALIH
-12 LARIGSTND
+12 LARVGSTND
-21 YAKVRYRLDTG
+21 YAKEHYRP
-32 HGARCDAGV
+32 GA
-41 DGLCGR
+41 GR
-47 SPDLAGSLL
+47 DVQADDLAGPLL

-96 TLVVSLVAAVP
+96 TLAASLVAAVP

-115 GGWLTSACGLACL
+115 GGWLTSACGLTCL

-139 LNGTVEPPDIESP
+139 LDGTVEPPDIELP
-152 GVSLVLGLKWPN
+152 RPSLALRLKWPN

-170 KKLGGILCELVPGA
+170 KKLGGILCELVPGTLA
-184 GLVPGSS
+184 PNGE
-191 ASRGDGFACVVLGV
+191 GFSCVVLGI
-205 GMNLLT
+205 GINLLT
-211 PAERLPLTTA
+211 PAERLPLVTA
-221 TSLAVELGPAAGA
+221 TSLAVELGSAAGA

-248 IARELGQLLGEL
+248 IARGLGQLLGEL
-260 AAHPTKTT
+260 AAHPAKTT
-268 EALLFRLR
+268 EALLLRLR
-276 EESCTLGRRVEVS
+276 EESCTLGKRVEVN

-307 ALLVR
+307 ALFVR